1 MGNIRLGC
9 MMEDLIFIQN
19 FNKGNGVTR
28 KFHTNGSLSIEIT
41 YKKNNI
47 IEKKCWDNQ
56 GNKIECK

>member
-28 KFHTNGSLSIEIT
+28 KFHTNGSLSIEII

-47 IEKKCWDNQ
+47 IEKNAGIIKET
-56 GNKIECK
+56 K

>member
-1 MGNIRLGC
+1 
-9 MMEDLIFIQN
+9 MEDLIFIQN

-28 KFHTNGSLSIEIT
+28 KFHTNGNISIEIT

-47 IEKKCWDNQ
+47 IKKKCWDNQ